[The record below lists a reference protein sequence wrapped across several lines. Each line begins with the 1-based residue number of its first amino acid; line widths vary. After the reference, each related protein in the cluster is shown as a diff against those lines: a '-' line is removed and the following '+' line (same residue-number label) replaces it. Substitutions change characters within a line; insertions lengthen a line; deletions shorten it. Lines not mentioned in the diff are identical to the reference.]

1 MNSQHTWC
9 DTDGSYNCDAW
20 ARNVLNF
27 AHGSADWVDEIEAWW
42 TA

>member
-1 MNSQHTWC
+1 MNSQHAWC
-9 DTDGSYNCDAW
+9 DTDGGYNCDAW
-20 ARNVLNF
+20 ARKVLTF